1 MVGGGL
7 SRSGRA
13 RGWRTSAVSMIPC
26 REFDKSNLGICYP
39 GGTMRTIATS
49 TLITFF
55 AAGMT
60 CVRAVAQE
68 GAIQDNSF
76 LVEEAYNQEP
86 GVVQHIAVLE
96 VPRHGGDWSFD
107 FTQEWPG
114 PNLRHQ
120 LSYTVPV
127 ARVDGKGG
135 LGDLAVNY
143 RYQLLGDG
151 DARLAVAPRLRVL
164 LPTGDE
170 DAGSGSACRCR
181 GSPAI
186 ASLPIGPSAARG
198 PSMPTARAPRRLIAT
213 PSSRPRGSS
222 GSPGRRATSCC
233 RRGGTAGKCPA
244 PAAASTTRRASSSAR
259 APASPRTSATCKS
272 FAALLFRWKWAPATA
287 PRQCFST

>member
-1 MVGGGL
+1 MVGGGV

-86 GVVQHIAVLE
+86 GVVQYIAVRE
-96 VPRHGGDWSFD
+96 VPRHGGDWRFD
-107 FTQEWPG
+107 FTQECPA

-151 DARLAVAPRLRVL
+151 DARLAVAPRLSVL

-170 DAGSGSACRCR
+170 DEGLGAGGTGVELNLPVSW
-181 GSPAI
+181 I
-186 ASLPIGPSAARG
+186 ASDRVVAHWNLGGARPFDADGEGTAAADRDAVFAAQGLVWLARPTLNFVLEGRG
-198 PSMPTARAPRRLIAT
+198 G
-213 PSSRPRGSS
+213 RGE
-222 GSPGRRATSCC
+222 GLGAGGRRAH
-233 RRGGTAGKCPA
+233 GGGV
-244 PAAASTTRRASSSAR
+244 
-259 APASPRTSATCKS
+259 
-272 FAALLFRWKWAPATA
+272 
-287 PRQCFST
+287 